1 MRRHQAIRATL
12 ESESRGEPRRE
23 WGRLLRR
30 NLALGAISL
39 SVAGAALA
47 ANESLVPGT
56 PLVELVAHEPLQIES
71 IVTVLWQRFRVA
83 RRESTL
89 IAEAVIS
96 SANRYAVSPVLLLA
110 VIATESGFDR
120 HAVSVAGAQGLMQ
133 ILPAAHP
140 ELAAAGKDIT
150 EPTENVRIGSS
161 ILREYL
167 DASDGDLGS
176 ALKRYSGGG
185 RGYAQRVDFRMRQFS
200 ASLDAA
206 SRGPEKI
213 AVVDSH

>member
-1 MRRHQAIRATL
+1 MRQQQATCATL
-12 ESESRGEPRRE
+12 EIESRGETRRE

-39 SVAGAALA
+39 SVAGTALA
-47 ANESLVPGT
+47 ADEALVPAT
-56 PLVELVAHEPLQIES
+56 PLSELVAHEPLQIES

-176 ALKRYSGGG
+176 ALKR
-185 RGYAQRVDFRMRQFS
+185 
-200 ASLDAA
+200 
-206 SRGPEKI
+206 
-213 AVVDSH
+213 

>member
-1 MRRHQAIRATL
+1 MRQQRATCAT
-12 ESESRGEPRRE
+12 SAIESRGELRRE
-23 WGRLLRR
+23 RGRLLRR

-39 SVAGAALA
+39 SVAGTALA
-47 ANESLVPGT
+47 ADEALVPAA
-56 PLVELVAHEPLQIES
+56 PLSELAAHAPLQIES

-206 SRGPEKI
+206 NRGSEKV